1 MRGKLTVAEVD
12 CEAHGAICR
21 SQGVTGYP
29 MLFYYNGEG
38 KGSGKTE
45 YTSGRRL
52 DQLTAFVDKVSG
64 PSVFTMPPM
73 QKESLTVPD
82 QCCAGTQVRGSAR
95 CCV

>member
-1 MRGKLTVAEVD
+1 MLRCRCGHCKKLAPTWVQLAEQMRGKLTVAEVD

-64 PSVFTMPPM
+64 P
-73 QKESLTVPD
+73 
-82 QCCAGTQVRGSAR
+82 
-95 CCV
+95 